1 VRRLTVVQL
10 LPALHSGGVERGIL
24 EIAQA
29 VVEAGHQAVVISA
42 GGPLVQRLLDCG
54 AQHITLDIGRKS
66 LLSLRHIRNLRRIFV
81 ETGADIAH
89 AHSRLPAWLGWL
101 AWRSLPKASRPRWV
115 TGIHGLHSPTRYSA
129 IMTSGQ
135 RVICVSQTVRDYF
148 LHHYPRTDPNRL
160 CVIGCGI
167 DPAQFPP
174 VRLGDV
180 HARQAIA
187 AQYPMLAVDKPL
199 LLLPGR
205 GTRLKGHKH
214 ALHLLAALH
223 AEGIHATVW
232 MPGALQSGRQTY
244 LQQLQQLAAQL
255 GIAQSVL
262 ITEHT
267 HHIAQAYAA
276 SDLVLQLSDKPEAF
290 GRTVLEALSVGR
302 PVLGWDHGG
311 VGEQLRRLQP
321 EGLVP
326 LGDHLRLLQRARALL
341 QQPPVL
347 PASLPFTLHAMQQAT
362 LDVYAELVDSD
373 Q

>member
-10 LPALHSGGVERGIL
+10 LPALHSGGVELVTL

-29 VVEAGHQAVVISA
+29 LVNAGHRAIVISA
-42 GGPLVQRLLDCG
+42 GGPLVQRLLDYG
-54 AQHITLDIGRKS
+54 VQHIHLDIGRKS
-66 LLSLRHIRNLRRIFV
+66 LLSVRHIRHLRRLFID
-81 ETGADIAH
+81 TGADIVH

-101 AWRSLPKASRPRWV
+101 AWRKLPEISRPRWV
-115 TGIHGLHSPTRYSA
+115 TGIHGLHSPNRYSA

-135 RVICVSQTVRDYF
+135 RVICVSQTVHDYF
-148 LHHYPRTDPNRL
+148 LHHYPQADPKRF
-160 CVIGCGI
+160 CVINCGV
-167 DPAQFPP
+167 DPAQFPR
-174 VRLGDV
+174 VARGDSQ
-180 HARQAIA
+180 ARQLIA
-187 AQYPMLAVDKPL
+187 TRYPMLAQDKSL

-205 GTRLKGHKH
+205 GTRLKGHTH

-223 AEGIHATVW
+223 AEGIAANLW
-232 MPGALQSGRQTY
+232 MPGALQTGRQAY
-244 LQQLQQLAAQL
+244 IQELQQRATQL

-262 ITEHT
+262 ITEST
-267 HHIAQAYAA
+267 QHIAQAYAA
-276 SDLVLQLSDKPEAF
+276 SDLILQLSDKPEAF

-321 EGLVP
+321 EGAVP
-326 LGDHLRLLQRARALL
+326 LGDHTGLVQRACALL

-347 PASLPFTLHAMQQAT
+347 PTQLPFTLHAMQQAT
-362 LDVYAELVDSD
+362 LDVYAELINSD